1 VFTDA
6 NIFQIIHWVKRQKEN
21 RHMYPYII
29 SKLLNWFKSL
39 HPLRKLEI
47 SWAGRGGNTVLK
59 GACTYII
66 VNIVVSVLKGGREG

>member
-1 VFTDA
+1 
-6 NIFQIIHWVKRQKEN
+6 
-21 RHMYPYII
+21 MYPYII